1 MWCVWGDLVGSV
13 CGVCVGSWWAACVV
27 SWCVVECAWLQLVV
41 TCDLVLRPPCVC
53 RSLLTSQMMW
63 QFNEVMLQDMDQLVA
78 QLNAM
83 EPTSDYNA
91 RCVCVC
97 VCVCVHA
104 RVCMCVCV

>member
-1 MWCVWGDLVGSV
+1 MCGELVGNVCVV
-13 CGVCVGSWWAACVV
+13 CGV

-53 RSLLTSQMMW
+53 RSLMTSQMMW
-63 QFNEVMLQDMDQLVA
+63 QFNEVMLQGMDQLVA

-97 VCVCVHA
+97 VCVCARA
-104 RVCMCVCV
+104 RVHVCVCV